1 MNLQDATIDDIPVLS
16 VHHRKMFE
24 EIWEQKGEL
33 ISQAL
38 AKKLEAAYSAKIG
51 KQIPEG
57 SCKVWVV
64 MADNQIVASGAITIV
79 SFVPVPFDINDNI
92 AYLHSM
98 YTEKGYRHKKC
109 AQRIVK
115 RALQYC
121 QQNGIKRI
129 ILHAS
134 EAGRLVYEK
143 LDFVSSPET
152 MRLSIE

>member
-1 MNLQDATIDDIPVLS
+1 MNLQNATIDDIPVLS
-16 VHHRKMFE
+16 VHHRKMFA

-33 ISQAL
+33 LSQAL
-38 AKKLEAAYSAKIG
+38 AKKLEAAYSAKLG

-64 MADNQIVASGAITIV
+64 MDDNQIIASGGITIV
-79 SFVPVPFDINDNI
+79 SLVPVPSDMNDNI

-98 YTEKGYRHKKC
+98 YTEKEYRHKKC

-115 RALQYC
+115 RAIQDC
-121 QQNGIKRI
+121 RQNGIKRI

-134 EAGRLVYEK
+134 EAGRPLYEE
-143 LDFVSSPET
+143 LDFVSSPES
-152 MRLSIE
+152 MRLFIK